1 MNYTE
6 YYNKD
11 NLQKLQ
17 NLDKSTLE
25 SIIKSDTSQDWE
37 ISYIIRNLK
46 KMKPI
51 NRVSYKYAN
60 GIDFGRKYSKTLSL
74 QMLPKEIRGYLLEDT
89 GYIDYDMKNAHFTI
103 INRLCKKHNIP
114 NNYIKEYVKDRE
126 ATLKKLNSTKH
137 KMCIMLY
144 IDNPECYGNKYL
156 EAFTKEL
163 ADIKTQLINHYNDKI
178 NEYTK
183 EKKNKQSSKF
193 SSIIGYFENELLM
206 MVVDNYKLK
215 DCGLIYDGF
224 VSREKIDLEDL
235 KKITKMEWDIKPFQT
250 LTIENETDEYT
261 EAKNEMEK
269 NNFIVNEPYQR
280 FSRINENAPYEVQT
294 KVNFEDRNK
303 IYAHTNQMGM
313 YVPIMAAWMMDK
325 NKRTYDYCD
334 FNPDP
339 NFEDDRTY
347 NTFKPFKV
355 HKMETENIKDIS
367 VFLDILLNICGNK
380 QENYDYLCNHLAQLF
395 QQPHINP
402 NVCVVIKG
410 TQGSGKDTLTTIIN
424 KIFGMRNNY
433 LIKLEGL
440 TAATGNFNEV
450 LSDKIVVQ
458 FNEVSGKDG
467 YKFQDWL
474 KDSITKETNV
484 INKKFHSITFQTNYI
499 RYFVFSNN
507 NVPVMIE
514 QTDRRYFVVETT
526 NKYVGNHDFW
536 GNFYNELICD
546 DDYIYSIYK
555 HFMEMDISN
564 FKPQKIPMTYEKSL
578 MKKRTINPIHVFLQN
593 QDFNNDWLDHSIRK
607 KKYKVIQCR
616 ELYDFYLSDCEGIPS
631 KSSKFTND
639 LEAVNGVYVKRIK
652 VDGRTTGCY
661 WFCIIEKELK
671 EHLSVVCKLDDVE
684 EFDKD

>member
-1 MNYTE
+1 MNYFE

-25 SIIKSDTSQDWE
+25 TIIKSDKSHDWE
-37 ISYIIRNLK
+37 VNYIIKNIK

-51 NRVSYKYAN
+51 NRVSYKHAD

-89 GYIDYDMKNAHFTI
+89 GYIDYDIKNAHYTI
-103 INRLCKKHNIP
+103 INKLCKKHHIP
-114 NNYIKEYVKDRE
+114 NNYIKEYVNDRE
-126 ATLKKLNSTKH
+126 AILKRLGSTKH

-163 ADIKTQLINHYNDKI
+163 SDIKKQLINIYNDKI
-178 NEYTK
+178 NEYK
-183 EKKNKQSSKF
+183 KDKKNKQSSKF
-193 SSIIGYFENELLM
+193 ASIIGYFEDEILM
-206 MVVDNYKLK
+206 MVVNHYKLK

-224 VSREKIDLEDL
+224 VSREKLDLEEL
-235 KKITKMEWDIKPFQT
+235 KKLTSFEWAIKPFQT

-261 EAKNEMEK
+261 EAKKEMEK
-269 NNFIVNEPYQR
+269 NNFVVLQPFQR
-280 FSRINENAPYEVQT
+280 FSRINKNTHYEVQT
-294 KVNFEDRNK
+294 KVDFEDRNK

-313 YVPIMAAWMMDK
+313 YVPIMSAWMMDK

-339 NFEDDRTY
+339 NFNEERTY
-347 NTFKPFKV
+347 NTFKPFQV
-355 HKMETENIKDIS
+355 HKMKTDNIKDIS
-367 VFLDILLNICGNK
+367 VFLDVILHICGNK
-380 QENYDYLCNHLAQLF
+380 KENYNYFCNHLAQLF

-410 TQGSGKDTLTTIIN
+410 TQGCGKDTLTTIIN
-424 KIFGMRNNY
+424 KIFGMKNNY

-440 TAATGNFNEV
+440 TSATGNFNEV
-450 LSDKIVVQ
+450 LSDKLVVQ

-484 INKKFHSITFQTNYI
+484 INKKFQSVTFQTNYI
-499 RYFVFSNN
+499 RYFVFSNQ

-526 NKYVGNHDFW
+526 NKYSKNQDFW
-536 GNFYNELICD
+536 GNFYHLISD
-546 DDYIYSIYK
+546 DEYIYSIYK
-555 HFMEMDISN
+555 HFMDIDISE
-564 FKPQKIPMTYEKSL
+564 FKPQIIPMTYEKSL
-578 MKKRTINPIHVFLQN
+578 MKKRTINPLHVFLQN
-593 QDFNNDWLDHSIRK
+593 QNFEEDWKNHSIRK
-607 KKYKVIQCR
+607 KKYKVIQCG
-616 ELYDFYLSDCEGIPS
+616 ELYEIYLSDCEGIPS

-652 VDGRTTGCY
+652 IDGRISGCY
-661 WFCIIEKELK
+661 YFCIIEEELK
-671 EHLSVVCKLDDVE
+671 EHLSVICKMDTLE